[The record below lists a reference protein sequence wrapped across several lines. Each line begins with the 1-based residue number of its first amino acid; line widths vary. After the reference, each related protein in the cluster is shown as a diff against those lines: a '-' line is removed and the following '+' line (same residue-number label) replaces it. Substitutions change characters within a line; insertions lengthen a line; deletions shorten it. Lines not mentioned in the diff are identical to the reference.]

1 MDELPAA
8 GDEAS
13 EARPDSLATPQD
25 EKPGLLAF
33 VASAWKA
40 VLLLLAVIA
49 ALATLAVRRSSQ
61 DATNAARLAAQKAL
75 DANNKLSRPI
85 DPYTFGPLTLRPSE
99 NDRVE
104 SGIKPGHWTTASLEV
119 RANFDDFRGDLATE
133 MVGPVGDGMDLD
145 GQAFR
150 LRSSP
155 ALLAKMQK
163 KLLDV
168 AVYAPLQSPQPH
180 VAAQL
185 LSSGGRDLW
194 NAGIFDVGSRR
205 AILSGRL
212 GQQVED
218 YRYLHT
224 LDSIWAP
231 RGYSDERGLQA
242 HYRVLLPKI
251 TAAAPLPDQALFWTN
266 TAVVLWDGLDPKLL
280 STSQQQ
286 AMLDWLHWG
295 GQLIVS
301 GPDSLDL
308 LRGSFLED
316 VLAAGP
322 GPSWEMNEDTLASLA
337 RVSPD
342 AAKKLRIAEPW
353 TGQHLQ
359 VTASEAS
366 VLVESGDGQ
375 ALIAERA
382 VGRGRTVVTAF
393 RLTQRGLVDWP
404 SYDALFNAMLLRRPS
419 RRFVKSF
426 EDKVGVAWADGV
438 VDDSARVS
446 QVRFFS
452 RDAGRPVVMPPSQ
465 EQLPWRGGLST
476 ARADDAHFLQPCDGR
491 RPNERFPCRCRS
503 VG

>member
-33 VASAWKA
+33 VRRRWKA

-61 DATNAARLAAQKAL
+61 DATNAARLAAQKATSTPIISFSRPSIPIRSARSPCGRAKTIVSNRESSP
-75 DANNKLSRPI
+75 DTGRRRLSRCARISTIFAATWRPKWLAPWVTAWI
-85 DPYTFGPLTLRPSE
+85 STGRRFACVRRARRYLPKCKRSCSTSRYTHHCKVRSRMSRRDYCRRGDAICGTAREFLTLVPAE
-99 NDRVE
+99 QFFLV
-104 SGIKPGHWTTASLEV
+104 V
-119 RANFDDFRGDLATE
+119 LA
-133 MVGPVGDGMDLD
+133 
-145 GQAFR
+145 
-150 LRSSP
+150 
-155 ALLAKMQK
+155 
-163 KLLDV
+163 
-168 AVYAPLQSPQPH
+168 
-180 VAAQL
+180 
-185 LSSGGRDLW
+185 
-194 NAGIFDVGSRR
+194 
-205 AILSGRL
+205 
-212 GQQVED
+212 QQVED

-337 RVSPD
+337 RASRQTRPRSCGSPS
-342 AAKKLRIAEPW
+342 LGR
-353 TGQHLQ
+353 
-359 VTASEAS
+359 AS
-366 VLVESGDGQ
+366 
-375 ALIAERA
+375 IYR
-382 VGRGRTVVTAF
+382 
-393 RLTQRGLVDWP
+393 
-404 SYDALFNAMLLRRPS
+404 
-419 RRFVKSF
+419 
-426 EDKVGVAWADGV
+426 
-438 VDDSARVS
+438 
-446 QVRFFS
+446 
-452 RDAGRPVVMPPSQ
+452 
-465 EQLPWRGGLST
+465 
-476 ARADDAHFLQPCDGR
+476 
-491 RPNERFPCRCRS
+491 
-503 VG
+503 